1 MNSLPQQLELLLA
14 RRQATTA
21 EMHQRLAHRIHDEI
35 SERLTLLALQ
45 LTLEAGNESSP
56 DWKDKCTEWSK
67 VVIELCHAAREINDE
82 LQPRLLDQ
90 LGLTAGLQWFAR
102 KHGTELNLT
111 FTPPCEGIPLAPA
124 LASELFTV
132 CRELLTQLY
141 PRIKAKHVDIH
152 AEESDGLFWLHFRGD
167 DNGFGKKADAERD
180 LDLLSLQERIR
191 RMGGSLQLATAPGSG
206 TSIVL
211 SFDLPAI
218 ARDKDT
224 DTSLRIAKSAAG

>member
-21 EMHQRLAHRIHDEI
+21 EIHQRLAHRIHDEI
-35 SERLTLLALQ
+35 SEKLTILALQ
-45 LTLEAGNESSP
+45 LSLEAGNEIAV
-56 DWKDKCTEWSK
+56 DWKEKCNEWSK
-67 VVIELCHAAREINDE
+67 VVIELCHSAREINDE

-90 LGLTAGLQWFAR
+90 LGLTAGLQWYAR
-102 KHGTELNLT
+102 KHGTEMNLS
-111 FTPPCEGIPLAPA
+111 FTPPCEGIPLPPEIAT
-124 LASELFTV
+124 ELFTV

-141 PRIKAKHVDIH
+141 PRIKAKHVDIQ

-167 DNGFGKKADAERD
+167 DNGFGRKADPERD
-180 LDLLSLQERIR
+180 LDILSLQERVR

-218 ARDKDT
+218 SRDKDPE
-224 DTSLRIAKSAAG
+224 SSMPMPKRAAG